1 MATPA
6 HRFTGRGIVPVA
18 TTWSQVTAFAPDVYY
33 FDCTDRG
40 LQADMLRKAGSTVFG
55 ASAFFDKLEKD
66 RDYGMRIAEKIG
78 MTLPEYYTFGS
89 ITESLKWLQDR
100 PSDEKWYFKTDREL
114 GAAFTAGGDKAH
126 LSARLKYV
134 RASKGDRIKHLLQ
147 KAIDGADLSTA
158 FYWNGRTFLLPAEGT
173 LERKE
178 FGESDTGPK
187 TGCAMNL
194 MWFYSD
200 VPKVVH
206 EQGWAKLIEIFRAEQ
221 APPGIVDINAILGD
235 DGKVY
240 FLEWTPRLGIDAEP
254 TAQRLLQIE
263 YGEFISRLCDATLPV
278 APFSTDNCAYSIR
291 LSVPPYP
298 YEPNKVDEKNSPIGL
313 PCIEI
318 QPGKSLWG
326 RNVRDRLVA
335 YGLQNVD
342 GEIQCADPFGLLGIA
357 SAIGT
362 NLDTMNDACVKY
374 AKDLRI
380 PDLGYR
386 TDGAKMIRKDLAA
399 VRATGHE
406 APTL

>member
-1 MATPA
+1 
-6 HRFTGRGIVPVA
+6 
-18 TTWSQVTAFAPDVYY
+18 
-33 FDCTDRG
+33 
-40 LQADMLRKAGSTVFG
+40 MLRKAGSTVFG